1 MNPRMKLMIAI
12 AVALVLPTVAI
23 ADVMVTGSVNV
34 HGSNTSGVWSFTYG
48 PNAPQAAGFASISP
62 TSGTNMADVDIENT
76 QNMSVF
82 VIDAFQINFESTGTF
97 YMNVTV
103 SSSFGG
109 DAQLYYSAS
118 PMSLSD
124 FTGETPSSI
133 ATTAPTP
140 VSGSGVSAFS
150 LTTTG
155 TLQSATFNIGSTS
168 DHIYIGFYLNAGT
181 NGGEVIHFTGTLVSA

>member
-1 MNPRMKLMIAI
+1 MNPRMKLIIAI

-34 HGSNTSGVWSFTYG
+34 QGSNISGVWSFTYG

-62 TSGTNMADVDIENT
+62 TSTNMADVDIENT
-76 QNMSVF
+76 LNMSVF

-109 DAQLYYSAS
+109 DAQLYYSTS
-118 PMSLSD
+118 PMTLSD
-124 FTGETPSSI
+124 FTGESPSSI
-133 ATTAPTP
+133 ATTAPSP
-140 VSGSGVSAFS
+140 VSGSGVHEFS
-150 LTTTG
+150 LTTT
-155 TLQSATFNIGSTS
+155 TLQSATFTISSTS
-168 DHIYIGFYLNAGT
+168 DHIYLGFYLNSGT
-181 NGGEVIHFTGTLVSA
+181 SGGEVLSFTGTLISV